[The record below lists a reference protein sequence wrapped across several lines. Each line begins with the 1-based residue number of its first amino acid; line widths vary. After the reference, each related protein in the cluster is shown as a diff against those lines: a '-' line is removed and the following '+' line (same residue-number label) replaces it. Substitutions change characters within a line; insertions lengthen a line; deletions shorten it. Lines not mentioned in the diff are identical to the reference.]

1 MTKNETL
8 ARKIACTLKCGE
20 SPDTCICSLRPAYFA
35 ALKAAELKDNELR
48 DYLKEKCEAFDDDKG
63 YLDEGIRRSLIEE
76 IYRELFNE
84 NLIVNSDD
92 TAKQNND

>member
-48 DYLKEKCEAFDDDKG
+48 DYLKEKWKAFNADAG
-63 YLDEGIRRSLIEE
+63 SWNAVIERSVIEE
-76 IYRELFNE
+76 IYQELFNE
-84 NLIVNSDD
+84 TINEL
-92 TAKQNND
+92 